1 MVMKSIP
8 TSIFHGITRS
18 SADKLRA
25 RYKGFYAYVKGIC
38 SLRVENHGDTF
49 ASPYIIVQRHEMND
63 SIGLIHAETWE
74 DIQRNHKT
82 TTNMETQLLKLA
94 RGGSADEDNTE
105 DYYKAFMFLCYL
117 CHMYGKVR
125 IPIGAD
131 HDKDGYSIAQLP
143 VANVKRVLDEIMFHH
158 HKSEL
163 VRVQK
168 TLDKPITL

>member
-1 MVMKSIP
+1 MI
-8 TSIFHGITRS
+8 SIFHNIERA

-49 ASPYIIVQRHEMND
+49 AGPYIIVQRHEMHD
-63 SIGLIHAETWE
+63 SIGLVPAETWQ
-74 DIQRNHKT
+74 DIQRNHNT
-82 TTNMETQLLKLA
+82 TINMEKQLLTLA
-94 RGGSADEDNTE
+94 REGGMADGDKTN
-105 DYYKAFMFLCYL
+105 DYYRAFMFLCYL

-125 IPIGAD
+125 IVVGAG
-131 HDKDGYSIAQLP
+131 HDEDGYSIAHLP

-163 VRVQK
+163 VRVRK
-168 TLDKPITL
+168 DLTSP

>member
-1 MVMKSIP
+1 MI
-8 TSIFHGITRS
+8 SIFHNIERA

-38 SLRVENHGDTF
+38 TLRVANHGDTF
-49 ASPYIIVQRHEMND
+49 ASPYMIVQKSEMHD
-63 SIGLIHAETWE
+63 AIGLRHAETWA
-74 DIQRNHKT
+74 DIQENHNT
-82 TTNMETQLLKLA
+82 TINMEKRLLALA
-94 RGGSADEDNTE
+94 RGGSEDMTE

-125 IPIGAD
+125 LHPTNQD
-131 HDKDGYSIAQLP
+131 SDGHSIAHLP

-163 VRVQK
+163 VRVPKK
-168 TLDKPITL
+168 T

>member
-1 MVMKSIP
+1 MI
-8 TSIFHGITRS
+8 SIFHNIERA

-38 SLRVENHGDTF
+38 ALRVENPNDTF
-49 ASPYIIVQRHEMND
+49 ASPYIIVRRHEMHD
-63 SIGLIHAETWE
+63 SIGLRTAETWD

-82 TTNMETQLLKLA
+82 TTNMETQLLRLA
-94 RGGSADEDNTE
+94 RGGSADEDMTE

-131 HDKDGYSIAQLP
+131 HDEDGYSIAQLP
-143 VANVKRVLDEIMFHH
+143 VANVKRVLDGIMFHH

-163 VRVQK
+163 VRIER
-168 TLDKPITL
+168 LDKPTIL

>member
-1 MVMKSIP
+1 MI
-8 TSIFHGITRS
+8 SIFHNIERS

-25 RYKGFYAYVKGIC
+25 RYKGFYNYVKGIC
-38 SLRVENHGDTF
+38 SLRVENPNDTF
-49 ASPYIIVQRHEMND
+49 ASPYIIVQRHEMHD
-63 SIGLIHAETWE
+63 SIGLRTAREMTWD
-74 DIQRNHKT
+74 DIQRNHNT
-82 TTNMETQLLKLA
+82 TINMEKRLLALA
-94 RGGSADEDNTE
+94 RDDRYGRGEDMTE

-125 IPIGAD
+125 IHPTERD
-131 HDKDGYSIAQLP
+131 SEGYSIAHLP

-168 TLDKPITL
+168 DLTSP

>member
-1 MVMKSIP
+1 MI
-8 TSIFHGITRS
+8 SIFHNIERA

-38 SLRVENHGDTF
+38 SLRVENPNDTF
-49 ASPYIIVQRHEMND
+49 ASPYIIVRRHEMHD
-63 SIGLIHAETWE
+63 SIGLRAAETWA
-74 DIQRNHKT
+74 DIQENHNT
-82 TTNMETQLLKLA
+82 TINMEKRLLALA
-94 RGGSADEDNTE
+94 RGGSADEDKTN
-105 DYYKAFMFLCYL
+105 DYYRAFMFLCYL

-125 IPIGAD
+125 IHPTEQD
-131 HDKDGYSIAQLP
+131 SEGYSIAHLP

-158 HKSEL
+158 HKGEL

>member
-1 MVMKSIP
+1 MI
-8 TSIFHGITRS
+8 SIFHGIERA

-25 RYKGFYAYVKGIC
+25 RYKGFYSYVKGIC
-38 SLRVENHGDTF
+38 ALRVENHGDTF
-49 ASPYIIVQRHEMND
+49 ASPYIIVQRHEMHD
-63 SIGLIHAETWE
+63 SIGLRTAETWE

-94 RGGSADEDNTE
+94 RGGSADEDKTE

-125 IPIGAD
+125 IPVGAG
-131 HDKDGYSIAQLP
+131 HDEEGYSIAHLP

-168 TLDKPITL
+168 TLDKPTIL

>member
-1 MVMKSIP
+1 MI
-8 TSIFHGITRS
+8 SIFHNIERA

-38 SLRVENHGDTF
+38 SLRVENPGDTL
-49 ASPYIIVQRHEMND
+49 AGPYIIVRRHEMHD
-63 SIGLIHAETWE
+63 SIGLHTAETWG
-74 DIQRNHKT
+74 DIQENHKT
-82 TTNMETQLLKLA
+82 TTNMEKRLLALA
-94 RGGSADEDNTE
+94 RDNRYGRDEDMTE

-125 IPIGAD
+125 IPVGAG
-131 HDKDGYSIAQLP
+131 HDEDGYSIAHLP

-163 VRVQK
+163 VRIER
-168 TLDKPITL
+168 LDKPTIL

>member
-1 MVMKSIP
+1 MI
-8 TSIFHGITRS
+8 SIFHNIERS

-38 SLRVENHGDTF
+38 SLRVENPNDTF
-49 ASPYIIVQRHEMND
+49 ASPYIIVQRHEMHD
-63 SIGLIHAETWE
+63 SIGLRTAETWE
-74 DIQRNHKT
+74 DIQRNHNT
-82 TTNMETQLLKLA
+82 TTNMEKRLLALA
-94 RGGSADEDNTE
+94 RDDRYGRGEDMTE

-125 IPIGAD
+125 IPAGAG
-131 HDKDGYSIAQLP
+131 HDEDGYPFAQLP

-163 VRVQK
+163 VRVRK
-168 TLDKPITL
+168 DLTSP

>member
-1 MVMKSIP
+1 MMKSIP
-8 TSIFHGITRS
+8 TSIFHGIERA

-63 SIGLIHAETWE
+63 AIGLIHAQTWD
-74 DIQRNHKT
+74 DIQKNHKT

-94 RGGSADEDNTE
+94 RGGSADEDKTE

-117 CHMYGKVR
+117 ATCTAR
-125 IPIGAD
+125 C
-131 HDKDGYSIAQLP
+131 GYPQGRTMAQLP

-163 VRVQK
+163 VRVRK
-168 TLDKPITL
+168 DLTSP